1 MTLSWN
7 FFKKSLQKLHTYFLI
22 SYSSSVASL
31 VEFTFNRVT
40 KQLSICRVAMS
51 HRIVSSSGF
60 RNNTNNNRWHQ
71 QTFCAFS
78 AAKTSPASCL
88 ASSSRSSSTTTT
100 RLRSLSFGR
109 RSMVRDNSFR
119 ANFDTLTFFVSQS
132 RLRFN
137 TTKEFHQ
144 HSPENEPQMKVK
156 IH

>member
-1 MTLSWN
+1 MN
-7 FFKKSLQKLHTYFLI
+7 FYECCDLTEKVYLQ
-22 SYSSSVASL
+22 
-31 VEFTFNRVT
+31 
-40 KQLSICRVAMS
+40 
-51 HRIVSSSGF
+51 
-60 RNNTNNNRWHQ
+60 
-71 QTFCAFS
+71 
-78 AAKTSPASCL
+78 PASCL
-88 ASSSRSSSTTTT
+88 ASSSRSSSTTTTT